1 MESNANAQFDWR
13 IIFNPRLSGA
23 PLLETLQME
32 QINGAETLVHTLLEG
47 KVDVCFANPGT
58 SEMQFVA
65 ALDKV
70 PGMRCV
76 LGLFEGV
83 VTGAAD
89 GYARMADKPASTLMH
104 LAFGLSNG
112 YANLHNA
119 KRAQVP
125 VVNLVGEHRQ
135 GHKEVDSPLVGDIEG
150 VARTISDWTRTTT
163 SADDIAQDT
172 AEAIRQAN
180 TKPGRIATLV
190 LPGDTAWSMAKPHGK
205 LDFAPPAATLPS
217 DSKFDAAIKALKSG
231 EPVILML
238 SGRALRAGALA
249 LADQVCQRTGATMLA
264 QYSNGRMER
273 GAGRVAIARTPA
285 PVDQGV
291 AAFKDAKHVILIG
304 GKLPAPLFGYP
315 DKPDHLLA
323 PGTNLVEL
331 VSPGDDLHAT
341 LKELAER
348 LGALSLAPRV
358 EAQKEMAMPS
368 GALTPDAT
376 LRTIAAL
383 LPDNAIIVD
392 ESVSAGRTFFP
403 ASMGAK
409 AHDYLQLTGGAI
421 GCGLPL
427 SVGAA
432 IACPERKV
440 INMEGDGSSMYTIQ
454 ALWTQARERLNVV
467 TVIFA
472 NRGYQILKA
481 ELVGVGAKDWGA
493 RAESML
499 SISNPDI
506 SWAKMAQGMGV
517 EAGVATTCE
526 EFAKLLRH
534 AVSRPGPFLIE
545 AQTNR

>member
-1 MESNANAQFDWR
+1 MTLR
-13 IIFNPRLSGA
+13 IVNHSA
-23 PLLETLQME
+23 PCAHLLEMDHME

-135 GHKEVDSPLVGDIEG
+135 GHKLVDSPLVGDIES
-150 VARTISDWTRTTT
+150 VARSISDWTKTTT
-163 SADDIAQDT
+163 SADDIAVDA
-172 AEAIRQAN
+172 AEAIREAN
-180 TKPGRIATLV
+180 SNPGRIATLV

-205 LDFAPPAATLPS
+205 LDFAPAAATLPS
-217 DSKFDAAIKALKSG
+217 GAKFDAAVKALKSG
-231 EPVILML
+231 EQTILVL
-238 SGRALRAGALA
+238 SGRGLRGPALA
-249 LADQVCQRTGATMLA
+249 LADQICQRTGAKMLA
-264 QYSNGRMER
+264 QYSNGRMQR
-273 GAGRVAIARTPA
+273 GAGRVGIARTPA

-291 AAFKDAKHVILIG
+291 ATFKDAKHVILIG

-315 DKPDHLLA
+315 GKPDHLLA

-331 VSPGDDLHAT
+331 VALSDDLHAT
-341 LKELAER
+341 LSELAER
-348 LGALSLAPRV
+348 LSALTLAPRV
-358 EAQKEMAMPS
+358 ELEKELPVPS
-368 GALTPDAT
+368 GVLTSEAI
-376 LRTIAAL
+376 LRVIAAL

-409 AHDYLQLTGGAI
+409 PHDYLQLTGGAI

-432 IACPERKV
+432 VACPDRKV

-454 ALWTQARERLNVV
+454 SLWTQARERLDVV

-481 ELVGVGAKDWGA
+481 ELLGVGAKDWGA

-499 SISNPDI
+499 SIANPDI
-506 SWAKMAQGMGV
+506 SWAKMAESMGV
-517 EAGVATTCE
+517 ESGIATTCE
-526 EFAKLLRH
+526 EMAKLLRH
-534 AVSRPGPFLIE
+534 AVSSPGPFLIE
-545 AQTNR
+545 AQINR